1 MTTADLDIAL
11 DMTVEEHIEAAMLF
25 LQQSQQEFAAGDTL
39 QACEKLWGAA
49 AHATI
54 AYAQLRGWPFGDH
67 KSMKL
72 AVMRLGNENGDAFLR
87 GGFST
92 AEKFHANF
100 YHAFMQDFELENDPP
115 VVQEFVHK
123 MVSVV
128 RNELEV

>member
-1 MTTADLDIAL
+1 
-11 DMTVEEHIEAAMLF
+11 V
-25 LQQSQQEFAAGDTL
+25 
-39 QACEKLWGAA
+39 
-49 AHATI
+49 
-54 AYAQLRGWPFGDH
+54 
-67 KSMKL
+67 
-72 AVMRLGNENGDAFLR
+72 
-87 GGFST
+87 